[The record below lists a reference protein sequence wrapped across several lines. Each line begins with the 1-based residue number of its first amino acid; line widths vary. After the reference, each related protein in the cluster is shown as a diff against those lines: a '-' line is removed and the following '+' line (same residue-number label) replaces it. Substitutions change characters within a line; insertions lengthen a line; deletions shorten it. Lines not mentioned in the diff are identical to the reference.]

1 MRAIETTRFGRLEME
16 EGRIIHF
23 PNGLLGFPANRDFVI
38 LEHKPN
44 STFCWLQSVDS
55 PALAFVL
62 TNPFL
67 VQEDYLAGLSPAE
80 KKVFGQGE
88 DGSQRIVFALVTI
101 PRGEP
106 EKMTVNLLGPIVID
120 IVTKTGSQVVLAD
133 SGYSH
138 RHTFTFHHEHA

>member
-1 MRAIETTRFGRLEME
+1 MHAIETTRFGRLEME
-16 EGRIIHF
+16 KSRIIHF
-23 PNGLLGFPANRDFVI
+23 SSGLLGFPANNDFVI

-44 STFCWLQSVDS
+44 SPFCWLQSVES

-67 VQEDYLAGLSPAE
+67 VREDYLEGLSPAE
-80 KKVFGQGE
+80 KKNLGRGE
-88 DGSQRIVFALVTI
+88 DDSQKIVFALVTI

-106 EKMTVNLLGPIVID
+106 EKMTVNLLGPLVID
-120 IVTKTGSQVVLAD
+120 VATKTGSQVVLVD

-138 RHTFTFHHEHA
+138 RHPFTFQDTRA